1 MSEVVITLSD
11 FRTAFPEFNNTT
23 TYPDA
28 LCNRFLTQAQSYCST
43 TNFRIKPATRILLI
57 QLMTAHLITLAQ
69 IDPTTHQVSS
79 MGDITGFETSANVG
93 GVSVTLQAPIARD
106 GFEQWINS
114 TGYGQQY
121 WAILVANT
129 PTGVHY
135 VGTPRFMGIR

>member
-1 MSEVVITLSD
+1 MSEVVITLAD
-11 FRTAFPEFNNTT
+11 FRTAFPEFDTT
-23 TYPDA
+23 NYPDA
-28 LCNRFLTQAQSYCST
+28 VCNRFLIMAQSYCST

-57 QLMTAHLITLAQ
+57 QLMTAHLITLAK
-69 IDPTTHQVSS
+69 IDPTTHSVSS

-106 GFEQWINS
+106 AFEQWINS

-121 WAILVANT
+121 WALLVANT